1 MVNPWTTRA
10 YVLAIKKKRPK
21 NIYELGKF
29 LVKLIQQVYELLNVN
44 QLADKKSIQI

>member
-1 MVNPWTTRA
+1 MSAVTYHHLTG
-10 YVLAIKKKRPK
+10 LKKCPK